1 MGTVISSHI
10 HEDGGHRKLEDHLR
24 AVAQAASASAAA
36 FGAGDWARTA
46 GLWHDLGKYQARWQ
60 KYLASQYT
68 DDPHDAEPKGSVPHS
83 LAGAQYAERELGP
96 LGRLLAYVIAGHHAG
111 LPDFHSDDGGLS
123 SLRHRL
129 NEATR
134 DPKRDELSAA
144 LANAAQIPTDILA
157 KPTLL
162 PDARMD
168 SRKKGE
174 ELALS
179 LWLRML
185 FSCLVDADFLD
196 AEAFLNPAQHAQRP
210 ALPKAPDLL
219 PTFDDFMASK
229 TAAAASTPSPV
240 NTARAEVL
248 AACRSAGQA
257 PRQASGIYSL
267 TVPTGGGKTL
277 ASLAFALEHA
287 KAHGKPR
294 VIYAIPFTS
303 IIEQTANVF
312 REVFHADP
320 TVVIEHHSN
329 LDPSKPSGA
338 SHLAAENWDAPLIVT
353 TNVQL
358 FESLFAAR
366 TSRCRKLHSLVN
378 SVIVLD
384 EAQQLPPAYLAPITQ
399 TLRLL
404 AQHYGV
410 TVLLCTATQPNLQ
423 GQTDAFGRSAFP
435 GIGPVQEVISNP
447 AALYAR
453 LKRVEVKLPA
463 ADEPRSNW
471 DSLAASL
478 HAHECALT
486 IVNTRQD
493 ARDLHRALGEDSGRV
508 HLSARMCPEH
518 RADVIAHIKQHLQ
531 ARRDGLTDAPLRVVS
546 TTLVEAGVDLD
557 FPVVY
562 RSLAGLDSI
571 AQAAG
576 RCNREGRMEGM
587 GQVVVFRPEKER
599 GKGVMQEARE
609 TAAELIGS
617 GLIADALAPETFALY
632 FNKLYGEL
640 RRNKGGKGLD
650 AQDIV
655 ELLTP
660 GSLDLK
666 SSTFAAVSFRTAAE
680 RFKLIDE
687 EGQQSVVVRYA
698 RDETMRHRFETALGK
713 LKNEPGDRWAYR
725 QLQRFTVSVPE
736 HEFKRME
743 QMVEPIAGL
752 LVVREGW
759 YDPEFGLRSPDEA
772 MSAATLCPS

>member
-1 MGTVISSHI
+1 MENTIFSHI
-10 HEDGGHRKLEDHLR
+10 RLDRTSRLLSEHLR
-24 AVAQAASASAAA
+24 AVASNASQAAGF

-83 LAGAQYAERELGP
+83 LAGAQYAERELGA
-96 LGRLLAYVIAGHHAG
+96 LGRLLAYVIAGHHVG
-111 LPDFHSDDGGLS
+111 LPDFHSDDGGQG
-123 SLRHRL
+123 SLRYRL
-129 NEATR
+129 AEAQR
-134 DPKRDELSAA
+134 DLKRDELSAA
-144 LANAAQIPTDILA
+144 LDNAPQIPPDILD
-157 KPTLL
+157 KPNLQA
-162 PDARMD
+162 DAARMAAG
-168 SRKKGE
+168 KGR

-196 AEAFLNPAQHAQRP
+196 AEAFLNPQQHAQRP
-210 ALPKAPDLL
+210 ALPKAADLL
-219 PTFDDFMASK
+219 PAFEDYMARK
-229 TAAAASTPSPV
+229 TAEAATKTSPV
-240 NTARAEVL
+240 NTARNQVL

-257 PRQASGIYSL
+257 PRFASGIYSL

-287 KAHGKPR
+287 KVHGKRR

-303 IIEQTANVF
+303 IIEQTAGVF
-312 REVFHADP
+312 REAFADNP
-320 TVVIEHHSN
+320 DCVIEHHSN
-329 LDPSKPSGA
+329 LDPAKASGT
-338 SHLAAENWDAPLIVT
+338 SHLATENWDAPLIVT

-358 FESLFAAR
+358 FESLFAAK
-366 TSRCRKLHSLVN
+366 TSRCRKLHNLVN

-399 TLRLL
+399 ALRLL

-423 GQTDAFGRSAFP
+423 GQTDAFGRTAFP
-435 GIGPVQEVISNP
+435 GIGAVQEIIADPS
-447 AALYAR
+447 ALYAT
-453 LKRVEVKLPA
+453 LKRVNVTLPK
-463 ADEPRSNW
+463 ADDARTSW
-471 DSLAASL
+471 DVLAESL
-478 HAHECALT
+478 HTHECVLT

-493 ARDLHRALGEDSGRV
+493 ARDLYSALGEDSGRV

-518 RADVIAHIKQHLQ
+518 RADVIANIKQRLQ
-531 ARRDGLTDAPLRVVS
+531 ARRVGEATAPLRVVS

-576 RCNREGRMEGM
+576 RCNREGRMEGL
-587 GQVVVFRPEKER
+587 GEVVVFRPEKER
-599 GKGVMQEARE
+599 GKGVMQEARQ
-609 TAAELIGS
+609 ASAELIDG
-617 GLIADALAPETFALY
+617 GLVTDALAPETFALY
-632 FNKLYGEL
+632 FSKLYGEL
-640 RRNKGGKGLD
+640 QKNNGGKGLD
-650 AQDIV
+650 AKDIV
-655 ELLTP
+655 RLLTP
-660 GSLDLK
+660 DAK
-666 SSTFAAVSFRTAAE
+666 DCAISFRTAAE

-687 EGQQSVVVRYA
+687 EGQHSVVVRYA
-698 RDETMRHRFETALGK
+698 RDEAMKQRFEIALGK
-713 LKNEPGDRWAYR
+713 LKKEPGDRWAYR

-752 LVVREGW
+752 LVVQKSW
-759 YDPEFGLRSPDEA
+759 YDPAFGLRGPDEG
-772 MSAATLCPS
+772 MTAAALCL